1 MIPCYQELEAS
12 YPKPR
17 KSVKGGWGGKS
28 NIVSELDAVGR
39 SLGGGGRPS
48 STEAA
53 AGPKG
58 LAESDQV
65 RSL

>member
-28 NIVSELDAVGR
+28 NIGLELDAVGR

-48 STEAA
+48 PTEAA
-53 AGPKG
+53 EGPKG